1 MVFFTLLSDDLHA
14 AFIQDVATAKPIKK
28 RRSILK
34 RYFILFFGECAHVRS
49 LSWGEAVVRG
59 CRGAVPS
66 GEHFPPREARVPPA
80 PTRSPP
86 LSTRLELHHLWKR
99 QNKTNTTKQREVGV
113 PPLSH
118 LHALMRWRKGAE
130 PGRVCSTPCSCLPAS
145 LSRPQSG
152 GNPLLA

>member
-86 LSTRLELHHLWKR
+86 PS
-99 QNKTNTTKQREVGV
+99 
-113 PPLSH
+113 
-118 LHALMRWRKGAE
+118 
-130 PGRVCSTPCSCLPAS
+130 LPAWS
-145 LSRPQSG
+145 FIIYGRDKIKQTQQNSVKSECRRFHIYTLSCGGGRGQSRAEFVQ
-152 GNPLLA
+152 LLVPASQHPSAGRSQVETLY